1 MLIYSGII
9 TLDYNPATD
18 VLATSMPDI
27 REFSL
32 SQVAYCLDLIVESI
46 KGYDIKYLLL
56 DSSKSVVEVEDEA
69 YKATTLKFSQALMST
84 RLKKIARVGT
94 EDTKREEKSAK
105 VAKELKQEL
114 NLPIDFRNYAD
125 RVEAM
130 DWLLETI
137 RA

>member
-27 REFSL
+27 REFS
-32 SQVAYCLDLIVESI
+32 SSEVGYCLDLIIESI

-56 DSSKSVVEVEDEA
+56 DSSKSVVEIEDEA
-69 YKATTLKFSQALMST
+69 YKATIMKFSMALMST
-84 RLKKIARVGT
+84 RLKKIARIGT

-105 VAKELKQEL
+105 VAQELKQEL
-114 NLPIDFRNYAD
+114 NMPIDFKNFSD
-125 RVEAM
+125 KTEAM
-130 DWLLETI
+130 DWLLETA